1 MITLGESERRTLIA
15 LGRRQLDWNGHLGAR
30 IVTTETALGIY
41 TTPPMDVMCFLAFPT
56 IETQAGVDSTIALA
70 SLVAELE
77 ASDTGR
83 FDPSTLTEMKAP
95 VTRGPNLGHL
105 PPAEGWQMPITAIA
119 SDIMP
124 IVEEAVAEFT
134 QRAQGLSARGQEVI
148 AEEIWDRPAWA
159 GLPMRVLHAARRLR
173 LLTAEPVRIA
183 AATNGPWKRLS
194 TPRGQ
199 VFVHST
205 GEAARLGLH
214 VVR

>member
-1 MITLGESERRTLIA
+1 MITLGDSERRTLIA
-15 LGRRQLDWNGHLGAR
+15 LGRRQLDWNAHLGAR
-30 IVTTETALGIY
+30 IISTDSALGIY
-41 TTPPMDVMCFLAFPT
+41 TTPPMDVMCFLAFPVT
-56 IETQAGVDSTIALA
+56 ESEEGVDRTIALA
-70 SLVAELE
+70 SLITELE
-77 ASDTGR
+77 GSESGS
-83 FDPSTLTEMKAP
+83 FDPDGLSEMKVP

-105 PPAEGWQMPITAIA
+105 PPADGWQMPITAVA

-134 QRAQGLSARGQEVI
+134 RRAQGLTPRGQEVI

-183 AATNGPWKRLS
+183 SATSGPWKRLS

>member
-1 MITLGESERRTLIA
+1 MITLGDSERRTLIA
-15 LGRRQLDWNGHLGAR
+15 LGRRQLDWNANLGAR
-30 IVTTETALGIY
+30 IISTESAMGIY
-41 TTPPMDVMCFLAFPT
+41 TTPPMDVMCFLAFPADT
-56 IETQAGVDSTIALA
+56 GIVEIDRTIALSA
-70 SLVAELE
+70 LIDELD
-77 ASDTGR
+77 SQDSGT
-83 FDPSTLTEMKAP
+83 FDPEAFAEVKTP

-105 PPAEGWQMPITAIA
+105 PPSDGWQMPITAIA

-124 IVEEAVAEFT
+124 IVDEAVGEFNR
-134 QRAQGLSARGQEVI
+134 RAQGLTPRGQEVI

-173 LLTAEPVRIA
+173 LLTPEPVRIA
-183 AATNGPWKRLS
+183 AATSGPWKRLS